1 MTRNHSL
8 PLVARPLVAT
18 LLAALALMSFLAVAA
33 VPSRAAQPAQLAQVT
48 PPPPPNAPKV
58 TEPDPNEIAEWF
70 VSPAGKALGPHTIG
84 ELTRMAA
91 ERKIDAK
98 TPVWKEGMTDWVL
111 LRDVPELQPVVAAA
125 PKSDEPNPPPPL
137 NTQEL
142 LDKAMLDYLV
152 GTWRFEGNI
161 DQGGYRY
168 YLVVE
173 ITYRRDGSYAG
184 REMFQLPSQGG
195 QVPPFINE
203 RLGTFEVTAIDERN
217 FVLTIHE
224 RNGQSLKSSL
234 YIVDQTTLENSVD
247 RSKRS
252 YRIR

>member
-1 MTRNHSL
+1 MTRTIPLSL
-8 PLVARPLVAT
+8 AAF
-18 LLAALALMSFLAVAA
+18 LLAALAFAGLLAMTATAARAEQVAQA
-33 VPSRAAQPAQLAQVT
+33 T
-48 PPPPPNAPKV
+48 PPPPPNAPKGDQAPGV
-58 TEPDPNEIAEWF
+58 EEVAEWY
-70 VSPAGKALGPHTIG
+70 VSPIGKALGPFTIS
-84 ELTRMAA
+84 ELRKLYA
-91 ERKIDAK
+91 EREIDGK
-98 TPVWKEGMTDWVL
+98 TPVWRDGMADWVL
-111 LRDVPELQPVVAAA
+111 LKDVPELQPVIAAG
-125 PKSDEPNPPPPL
+125 PKQDGPVPPPAKK
-137 NTQEL
+137 TQDL
-142 LDKAMLDYLV
+142 LDQAMFDYLV

-195 QVPPFINE
+195 QIPPFINE